1 MARARLAVAAVGAWC
16 VGTDRVRV
24 RVRVRRRVNVKVT
37 WRVGAFG
44 VCMAL
49 VELVVSAL
57 VNVCALDAIA
67 TEPSLTVALVGACNG
82 RVGVRVGAIAMGRVM
97 VMVRLTATWSV
108 GTCGVCMALMH

>member
-1 MARARLAVAAVGAWC
+1 MAAWNVRVTVKVRIRAL
-16 VGTDRVRV
+16 VRV
-24 RVRVRRRVNVKVT
+24 RSRLTVT
-37 WRVGAFG
+37 WSVGAFG
-44 VCMAL
+44 VCMTL

-108 GTCGVCMALMH
+108 GTCGVCMTLVH